1 MRDAVRGRRA
11 ARRPLAGAALLLAV
25 SVVSGCASIGAA
37 FDRTA
42 YCRPEDPVVTP
53 QLAAPGDELHV
64 ETTGRVDGVECE
76 PRMPARARY
85 EVSIMSEMPDS
96 DPSMGRWSRSLGT
109 LDPSDD
115 GDAEGTVRLP
125 ADTPAGKAEVSLRLV
140 GAKTICDLDPSIGCA
155 KNPFAPIDVTG

>member
-1 MRDAVRGRRA
+1 MRQAVRGRRA
-11 ARRPLAGAALLLAV
+11 ARRSLAAALALAV
-25 SVVSGCASIGAA
+25 TVVSGCASISAA

-53 QLAAPGDELHV
+53 KHATPGDELHV
-64 ETTGRVDGVECE
+64 ETTGRVDGVDCE

-96 DPSMGRWSRSLGT
+96 DPTMGRWSRSLGT
-109 LDPSDD
+109 LDPSDE

-140 GAKTICDLDPSIGCA
+140 GAKTICELDPSIDCT